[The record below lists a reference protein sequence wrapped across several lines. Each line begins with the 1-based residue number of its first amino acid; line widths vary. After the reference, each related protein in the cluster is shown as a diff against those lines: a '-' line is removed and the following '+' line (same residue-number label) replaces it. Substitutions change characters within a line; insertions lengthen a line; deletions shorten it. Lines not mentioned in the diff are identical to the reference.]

1 MKKLLALI
9 LVLLTS
15 AGMITMDAKTKYFER
30 NAMRTPQELP
40 YLPDFYLFSADITV
54 GNTCG
59 FHDVKSPEESWDL
72 NELYLTS
79 SNPSVMYT
87 YSDPITTDEENLQ
100 HLIRNAAAVNAG
112 TTTIYY
118 SEVKY
123 NPGAENRTVKHYTFP
138 VTVQKGYPT
147 AEYRFNGMAVTE
159 DSATLGEPY
168 SNQPVSLFNIQE
180 FNYTSKEFQ
189 EVVVNSGI
197 TYTSSNPQVATV
209 NANGIV
215 TPLASGQTLISAR
228 WDGNDNW
235 LAAET
240 AYMLT
245 VKGDNPKQEVK
256 VHFVERVYEDTL
268 GTTSIAVKAVTIP
281 AGLPVTYSVVSPA
294 VAFVHPVTGVV
305 TPHNEGTT
313 IVRASFA
320 GNDDYAS
327 AENFCYLVVWGL
339 PSWMIT
345 DDPEA
350 SECAELEFRNTE
362 GTVIDTLFVQAGEEV
377 TLPQLYNPTSN
388 KPVEA
393 ERVVCRDKDVELYY
407 DKNTCV
413 WKVRATTSTIAEGDR
428 RGTEI
433 TEYVSQADRSNACR
447 YAIILVAEG
456 VSEDIYNLK
465 NEKKQGAKLIRDG
478 QIFILRGDHI
488 YTLTG
493 QEVKQ

>member
-54 GNTCG
+54 GYSCG
-59 FHDVKSPEESWDL
+59 FHEIKSPEESWDL
-72 NELYLTS
+72 DDLYLTS

-123 NPGAENRTVKHYTFP
+123 NPGGENRTVKHYTFP

-147 AEYRFNGMAVTE
+147 AEYRFNGMVVTE
-159 DSATLGEPY
+159 DSATLGEAY

-245 VKGDNPKQEVK
+245 VKGDGSKKRAE
-256 VHFVERVYEDTL
+256 VHFVEKVYEDTL
-268 GTTSIAVKAVTIP
+268 GAASIAVKAVTEP
-281 AGLPVTYSVVSPA
+281 AGLPITYSVVSPA
-294 VAFVHPVTGVV
+294 VAFVHPVSGVV
-305 TPHNEGTT
+305 TPHNEGVT
-313 IVRASFA
+313 IIRASFA
-320 GNDDYAS
+320 GNEEYSIAGD
-327 AENFCYLVVWGL
+327 FCQLVVYGL
-339 PSWMIT
+339 PSWMING
-345 DDPEA
+345 DPEA
-350 SECAELEFRNTE
+350 PECAELEFRSTE
-362 GTVIDTLFVQAGEEV
+362 GKAVDTLYVKPGEEV
-377 TLPQLYNPTSN
+377 TLPQLYNPAN
-388 KPVEA
+388 DRPVEA
-393 ERVVCRDKDVELYY
+393 DRVVCRDKEVELYY
-407 DKNTCV
+407 EPSEHV
-413 WKVRATTSTIAEGDR
+413 WKVRATAATQTTEDKKGA
-428 RGTEI
+428 EI
-433 TEYVSQADRSNACR
+433 TEYVSQSDIRSACQ
-447 YAIILVAEG
+447 YTIILVAEDT
-456 VSEDIYNLK
+456 SEDIYNTQIDK
-465 NEKKQGAKLIRDG
+465 ERITKFFRDG
-478 QIFILRGDHI
+478 QILILRGEKV
-488 YTLTG
+488 YTLQG
-493 QEVKQ
+493 QEVR

>member
-30 NAMRTPQELP
+30 NAMRTSQASP
-40 YLPDFYLFSADITV
+40 LPDDIRV
-54 GNTCG
+54 GYS
-59 FHDVKSPEESWDL
+59 FESHKVIFKDYDPWDI
-72 NELYLTS
+72 NDLYIIS
-79 SNPSVMYT
+79 NNPSVIYT
-87 YSDPITTDEENLQ
+87 YSTQTTDDEGNIGLKYY
-100 HLIRNAAAVNAG
+100 IIAVNTG
-112 TTTIYY
+112 TTTIAY
-118 SEVKY
+118 SEID
-123 NPGAENRTVKHYTFP
+123 NGTVQHYSFP

-168 SNQPVSLFNIQE
+168 SNQPVSLFSILE

-245 VKGDNPKQEVK
+245 VKGDNPKQEAK

-327 AENFCYLVVWGL
+327 AENFCYLVVCGL

-407 DKNTCV
+407 DKNTRV

-493 QEVKQ
+493 QEVRQ